1 MSSPTYM
8 PLVPKVSEKSFLLSE
23 SDTYVF
29 TVPMT
34 ATKLTVKEAIEEQF
48 GVTVTGVRIS
58 VIKGKVK
65 SSAQKRKA
73 PVDGKRK
80 DIKRAYVSVK
90 KGENIPV
97 FEESK

>member
-1 MSSPTYM
+1 MSSPMFM
-8 PLVPKVSEKSFLLSE
+8 PLVPKVSEKSFMLSE

-29 TVPMT
+29 TVPMS
-34 ATKLTVKEAIEEQF
+34 ATKHTVKDAIEAQF
-48 GVTVTGVRIS
+48 GITVTGIRIS
-58 VIKGKVK
+58 VSKGKVK

-80 DIKRAYVSVK
+80 DHKRAYVSVK